1 MKALKTFSKGK
12 NLIKNQNIMTPNLVS
27 LHSSEYYQVEISS
40 GSGISGQ
47 PIYGVT
53 VYDIKAEKILHDI
66 STLVYD
72 LEEAEDLATD
82 ILNSIPGILLK
93 NVLNSRNGMYVHAL
107 EVMTKYELEA
117 ILGQLIEEFQG
128 EYTNLEIKKFIE
140 TLEIYHIEDDELT
153 EEMNQENETE
163 IYNFNIKEFL
173 NNNL

>member
-1 MKALKTFSKGK
+1 MRALKTFSKGK

-27 LHSSEYYQVEISS
+27 LHSSKYYQVEISS

-82 ILNSIPGILLK
+82 ILNSIPGKI
-93 NVLNSRNGMYVHAL
+93 LNSSKGIYVHAL

-117 ILGQLIEEFQG
+117 ILGQLIEEFRG
-128 EYTNLEIKKFIE
+128 EYTNLEIKEFIE

-163 IYNFNIKEFL
+163 IYNFNTEEFL